1 MESLN
6 ELHLSQSPSVSSQK
20 KEVQQ
25 PVQSENKLSYEAQK
39 EINKKIRKLEKQSAE
54 CEERISKIES
64 QVAELEERMATPEGA
79 SDMKLYEQHQDLKKQ
94 ISQIEEEWETVLMEI
109 DELKFSS

>member
-20 KEVQQ
+20 KEAQQ

-39 EINKKIRKLEKQSAE
+39 ELNKKIKKLEKQASD
-54 CEERISKIES
+54 CEARISKI
-64 QVAELEERMATPEGA
+64 QTQIAELEEKMATPEGA
-79 SDMKLYEQHQDLKKQ
+79 SDMKLYEQHQELKKQ
-94 ISQIEEEWETVLMEI
+94 ISQIEEEWETALMELE
-109 DELKFSS
+109 ELGA